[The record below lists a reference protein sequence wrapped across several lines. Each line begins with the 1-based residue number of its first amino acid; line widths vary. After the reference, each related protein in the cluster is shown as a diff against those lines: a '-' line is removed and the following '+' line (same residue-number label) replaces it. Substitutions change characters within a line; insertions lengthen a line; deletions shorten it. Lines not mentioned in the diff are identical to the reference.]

1 MSDKRKGAKSNK
13 MNAVHIMQDG
23 TRRESIEGIVIKDE
37 QFYKILIEIQMNLNR
52 RRYEASKKLCS

>member
-1 MSDKRKGAKSNK
+1 